1 MSVYRISTHPDEVD
15 FDAVHGFIARSYWAA
30 GIPADTLRR
39 GLEHSLNFCVL
50 ADSGELVGFA
60 RVITDQATFAYLSD
74 VFVLEDHRG
83 QGLSKQLMAAIMADP
98 RLQEIKPYTAS
109 KSVSDGSVLMR

>member
-60 RVITDQATFAYLSD
+60 RVITDQATFAYLCD

-83 QGLSKQLMAAIMADP
+83 QEYRSPSGSAASP
-98 RLQEIKPYTAS
+98 ER
-109 KSVSDGSVLMR
+109 